1 MNPRRRRLWMP
12 RRRLRARDPGRATTS
27 PGLTRWNLSRRL
39 AAGSTRW
46 WRRRRTSSPATTT
59 TTAATTTTTTTGKI
73 SRAEMPPRGCR
84 PRVRSRPRRRS
95 RRRGRRSI
103 RRMSERSARGRN
115 AKLRLSAGIHPRG
128 PGRRRMRSRLVA
140 AFAPVASCP
149 SPRCTSSPRPAD
161 SRATAA
167 QPAVTTTRIPNRTGT
182 VRNRSNRG
190 REGKRRPSR
199 KRRSASATRRS
210 ARGPCRSSTAR

>member
-1 MNPRRRRLWMP
+1 MP
-12 RRRLRARDPGRATTS
+12 RPRLRARDPGRATTS
-27 PGLTRWNLSRRL
+27 PGLTRWSLSRRL

-59 TTAATTTTTTTGKI
+59 TTAATTTTRKI
-73 SRAEMPPRGCR
+73 SRARMPPRGCR
-84 PRVRSRPRRRS
+84 PRVRSRLRRS
-95 RRRGRRSI
+95 RRRRRSAI
-103 RRMSERSARGRN
+103 RRMSEWSARGRN
-115 AKLRLSAGIHPRG
+115 AKRRLSAGINPRG
-128 PGRRRMRSRLVA
+128 PGRRRIVSRLVA

-149 SPRCTSSPRPAD
+149 SPRCTSSPGPAD
-161 SRATAA
+161 SCAT
-167 QPAVTTTRIPNRTGT
+167 QLAVTMTRIPNRTGT
-182 VRNRSNRG
+182 IRNRSSG